1 MTITIDDAPVKL
13 LLSGIFKSGKTV
25 FFKVDSTGKH
35 EKVNVGLILR
45 TLNLSHG
52 AVSRLIAAF
61 PWPEL
66 KYYSDAMRKADAA
79 RGKPREKRPRL
90 TRTSDNEADQ
100 EEIAE
105 DETEEDGPSDKKC
118 QYSLVHQNNGYWGCY
133 DGREATVVL
142 FKTKS
147 EAQEHLQD
155 ILHGRDG
162 YHISYGGMGN
172 RSRSHAAAEIHY

>member
-66 KYYSDAMRKADAA
+66 KYYSDYMRKADEAKS
-79 RGKPREKRPRL
+79 KPKE
-90 TRTSDNEADQ
+90 TRVKPQRIVAEEHVDE

-105 DETEEDGPSDKKC
+105 EESEDLLIAKDGKASKQFYIVQQGIYFGIYNSP
-118 QYSLVHQNNGYWGCY
+118 
-133 DGREATVVL
+133 EATVNL
-142 FKTKS
+142 FKTKE
-147 EAQEHLQD
+147 EAEEQLQHL
-155 ILHGRDG
+155 LHGRDG
-162 YHISYGGMGN
+162 YHISYGGGDN
-172 RSRSHAAAEIHY
+172 KIVTH

>member
-25 FFKVDSTGKH
+25 FLKVDSTGKH

-90 TRTSDNEADQ
+90 TRTSDNETDQ

-142 FKTKS
+142 FKT
-147 EAQEHLQD
+147 AQQARDYIEGL
-155 ILHGRDG
+155 LHGRD
-162 YHISYGGMGN
+162 SFRSFYGNKVGG
-172 RSRSHAAAEIHY
+172 I